1 MAVDVIRITESMHF
15 RHTAPLHRL
24 QRSNLSFL
32 IFLFD
37 EYDVNYFSN
46 FAHSFDFE
54 FMNKNIYV
62 ALMAGG
68 VGTRFWPYSRNSHP
82 KQFLD
87 VMGTGKSLLRSTYER
102 FLPICP
108 PENIFVVT
116 HQEHVAIT
124 REQIPELT
132 DAQILAE
139 PMRKNTTPCIAYA
152 CHKVAKL
159 NPQAILVVSP
169 ADHLIL
175 NESDFQQTILKASE
189 QAQSQ
194 DKLITLGIKPTR
206 PETGYGYIQYL
217 EGKSA
222 LKKVKTFTEKP
233 ELTLAKKFLDSGDF
247 VWNAGIFIWGV
258 EAFLSAFRKHLPD
271 MAEIFDEASEKI
283 STSEEKSAI
292 ETAYAQVKNI
302 SIDYGIME
310 KADNV
315 YVLPS
320 NFAWSDLGS
329 WASLHETLPKDE
341 NNNAIIAETLLYD
354 TRNSI
359 IKGPDGT
366 LLVVQGLNGYL
377 VGAFDNVVIV
387 CEKDKEDLFR
397 RFVNDLKGKPNGN
410 EYL

>member
-1 MAVDVIRITESMHF
+1 
-15 RHTAPLHRL
+15 
-24 QRSNLSFL
+24 
-32 IFLFD
+32 
-37 EYDVNYFSN
+37 
-46 FAHSFDFE
+46 
-54 FMNKNIYV
+54 MNKNLYV

-102 FLPICP
+102 FLPLCP
-108 PENIFVVT
+108 PENIFVVI
-116 HQEHVAIT
+116 HEEHLALT
-124 REQIPELT
+124 LEQLPELNES
-132 DAQILAE
+132 QILAE

-152 CHKVAKL
+152 CHKIAKI
-159 NPQAILVVSP
+159 NPDAVLVVSP
-169 ADHLIL
+169 SDHLIL
-175 NESDFQQTILKASE
+175 NESDFQQTIIKAAE
-189 QAQSQ
+189 HAKTQ

-206 PETGYGYIQYL
+206 PETGYGYIQFL
-217 EGKSA
+217 ESKNP

-258 EAFLSAFRKHLPD
+258 QAFLKSFRKHLPE
-271 MAEIFDEASEKI
+271 MAEIFDDASEKI
-283 STSEEKSAI
+283 STPQEKAAI
-292 ETAYAQVKNI
+292 QTAYAQVKNI

-315 YVLPS
+315 YVWLS
-320 NFAWSDLGS
+320 DFAWSDLGS
-329 WASLHETLPKDE
+329 WASLHEISAKDE
-341 NNNAIIAETLLYD
+341 NNNAIAADVLIYE

-359 IKGPDGT
+359 IKGPKDK
-366 LLVVQGLNGYL
+366 LIVVQGLNGYL

-397 RFVNDLKGKPNGN
+397 RFVNDLKGKSNGT